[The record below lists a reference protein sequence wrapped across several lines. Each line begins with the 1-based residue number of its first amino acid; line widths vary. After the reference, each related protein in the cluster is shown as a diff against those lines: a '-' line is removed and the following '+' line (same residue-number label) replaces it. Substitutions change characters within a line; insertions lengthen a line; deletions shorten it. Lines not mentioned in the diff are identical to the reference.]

1 MIVPTLRQ
9 ALATSP
15 AIMYFVAFFAGL
27 IMYFMF
33 RGMLR
38 NLPGLIH
45 LILGVLVGVGVYY
58 LLLHWIY

>member
-27 IMYFMF
+27 IMY
-33 RGMLR
+33 
-38 NLPGLIH
+38 LIFTVKARPH
-45 LILGVLVGVGVYY
+45 SVASPL
-58 LLLHWIY
+58 

>member
-45 LILGVLVGVGVYY
+45 LFLGVLVGVGVYY
-58 LLLHWIY
+58 LLRAWIY